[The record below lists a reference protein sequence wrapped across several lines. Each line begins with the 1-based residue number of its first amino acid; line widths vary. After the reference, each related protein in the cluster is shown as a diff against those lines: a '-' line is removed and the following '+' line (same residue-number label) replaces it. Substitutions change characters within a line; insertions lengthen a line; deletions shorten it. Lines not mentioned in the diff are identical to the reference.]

1 MLSLK
6 GSRTEENMRCA
17 LSGEVRSNRRYFS
30 YARTAEAD
38 GDRALA
44 AQLRATAESA
54 ARQAFGHLDYLFAD
68 GDAAA
73 SKSGA
78 SKSGAST
85 ADGAM
90 PAATVFTQERAAKYA
105 GMACAAHEEG
115 FDDIADW
122 FEILAKA
129 GRSQVRRLRRAL
141 DTPGHTVGESVDD
154 SRH

>member
-30 YARTAEAD
+30 YARAAEAD
-38 GDRALA
+38 GDRDLA

-54 ARQAFGHLDYLFAD
+54 AHQAFGHLDYLFAD

-73 SKSGA
+73 SKSG
-78 SKSGAST
+78 GIT
-85 ADGAM
+85 ADRPM
-90 PAATVFTQERAAKYA
+90 PAAAALTQERAAMYA
-105 GMACAAHEEG
+105 GMVRTAHHEG
-115 FDDIADW
+115 FGDIADW

-129 GRSQVRRLRRAL
+129 GRSQARRLRRAL
-141 DTPGHTVGESVDD
+141 DTPGHNVGASVDD
-154 SRH
+154 SHH